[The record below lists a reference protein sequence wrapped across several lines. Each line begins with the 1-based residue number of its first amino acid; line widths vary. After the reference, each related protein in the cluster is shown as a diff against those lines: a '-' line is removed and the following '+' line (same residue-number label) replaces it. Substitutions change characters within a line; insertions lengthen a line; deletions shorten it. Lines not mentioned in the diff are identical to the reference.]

1 MARDSRFALWLLL
14 PREAQARFQV
24 LISRLSERLG
34 TPVFEPHITLLGG
47 LGGSGKEL
55 CARTRALAGAIEP
68 LEVRLQEAI
77 CLDEYYRCLF
87 VEVAPSRAL
96 HDAHAAARQVFDQR
110 SNAGFYPHLSLV
122 YGDLEEKEKATIL
135 NEIGRHFDESIRI
148 EKLAL
153 YDTSGPVW
161 RCVERVGLG
170 GGNRSGARAARPG

>member
-14 PREAQARFQV
+14 PREAHARFQA
-24 LISRLSERLG
+24 LIARLSERLG

-47 LGGSGKEL
+47 LSGSGKEL
-55 CARTRALAGAIEP
+55 CQRTRALAVAIEP
-68 LEVRLQEAI
+68 LEVRLHEAAS
-77 CLDEYYRCLF
+77 LDEYYRCLF

-96 HDAHAAARQVFDQR
+96 QDAHAAAGQVFDQR

-122 YGDLEEKEKATIL
+122 YGNLEEKEKATVL

-148 EKLAL
+148 EQLAL

-170 GGNRSGARAARPG
+170 GGDRGGSRAARPG